1 MAFTGSITRKE
12 MVGGKLRIH
21 YQLNDGAGIIIDE
34 FVETSTA
41 RNLTW
46 LANYI
51 LARCSEVDSLAA
63 FSAEIPEG
71 QVTKPADPPA
81 PPAPDPIIV
90 GFLSAFGEA
99 LAMKAAVENGILAA
113 NNAQVVAARD
123 ELRRQFQENPSYLD
137 RFKLIL
143 RR

>member
-12 MVGGKLRIH
+12 MVGGKLRI
-21 YQLNDGAGIIIDE
+21 YYRLDNGAGITIDE
-34 FVETSTA
+34 SVETSTA

-51 LARCSEVDSLAA
+51 LARCAEVDSLAA
-63 FSAEIPEG
+63 FRDAIQEG
-71 QVTKPADPPA
+71 PVSKPADPPA
-81 PPAPDPIIV
+81 PPPPDPVIV
-90 GFLSAFGEA
+90 EFLSAFGEA